1 MNKKERE
8 MIAFIGYI
16 YDTTHDQS
24 VKNRAKELLQKYWV
38 HPKEDES
45 S

>member
-16 YDTTHDQS
+16 HDTTNEQNI
-24 VKNRAKELLQKYWV
+24 KKRAKELLQKHWV
-38 HPKEDES
+38 HPKEDEH
-45 S
+45 

>member
-8 MIAFIGYI
+8 MIAFIGYV
-16 YDTTHDQS
+16 YATTHNKTIKDS
-24 VKNRAKELLQKYWV
+24 AKTLIKKYWV